1 MNVTK
6 FNQNKKKTKEKA
18 KICRHDIYVE
28 KRKGSSMSVGRVSGN
43 FEYDKEY
50 SNSSVNNQDDVTV
63 FGDSQ
68 VDENYSELSPVDN
81 SLSSQQVNLANPL
94 GGGKI
99 HLLLN
104 KNN

>member
-1 MNVTK
+1 MSLERISNDYTYK
-6 FNQNKKKTKEKA
+6 QGIEHTS
-18 KICRHDIYVE
+18 ID
-28 KRKGSSMSVGRVSGN
+28 SSS
-43 FEYDKEY
+43 
-50 SNSSVNNQDDVTV
+50 DDVTV

-68 VDENYSELSPVDN
+68 IDENYSELSPVDN